1 MESLKQAL
9 HQQYDA
15 AITMLENAVKACPEW
30 LWDNNDKGPAFWQVL
45 YHTTYYLDLYFSE
58 FDETLSTS
66 PKHDGTAHRL
76 ETVPERTRSK
86 VELLELLSGAR
97 LKCLSV
103 LDALNQ
109 TYLERSTPFEW
120 QSFNRANLVLDN
132 LRHVQHHVGQLA
144 LLLRREANLDL
155 EWIE

>member
-9 HQQYDA
+9 HQQFGA
-15 AITMLENAVKACPEW
+15 AIAMLENAVQACPEW
-30 LWDNNDKGPAFWQVL
+30 LWDNYDKGPAFWQVV

-58 FDETLSTS
+58 FEGMLSTS
-66 PKHDGTAHRL
+66 PKHNGTAHRL
-76 ETVPERTRSK
+76 ESIPERTRSK
-86 VELLELLSGAR
+86 NELLEFLSNAR
-97 LKCLSV
+97 LKCFSV
-103 LDALNQ
+103 VDALNQ

-132 LRHVQHHVGQLA
+132 LRHVQHHVGQLVM
-144 LLLRREANLDL
+144 LLRREANVDL